1 MEWLVT
7 ASWGDIGRVALSGVL
22 IYATV
27 IAANRIN
34 GLRTFAKM
42 SGYDFAATVAIGS
55 IVASV
60 TLSLSTPVASGVVA
74 VMTVVAGQRV
84 LTVLRRRSAVK
95 RLVDN
100 APLLLVHDGQVLAD
114 GMRRSGMVPDDL
126 REKVRAA
133 GAASM
138 HEVAA
143 VVLETSGDVS
153 VIVGDA
159 ARLDP
164 ELFVGIR
171 GSDLLSGRG

>member
-7 ASWGDIGRVALSGVL
+7 ASWGDIGQVALSGVL
-22 IYATV
+22 IYGAV

-60 TLSLSTPVASGVVA
+60 TLSVSTPVSSGVVA
-74 VMTVVAGQRV
+74 VITVVGGQRV

-100 APLLLVHDGQVLAD
+100 APMLLVHDGQVLAD
-114 GMRRSGMVPDDL
+114 GLRRTGIAPDDV

-133 GAASM
+133 GAGSM
-138 HEVAA
+138 REVAA

-159 ARLDP
+159 GQLDP
-164 ELFVGIR
+164 ELFAGIR